1 MDREKATRLKHWA
14 GDLLDAA
21 ILDGDNF
28 LEAIAG
34 GLGQKLG
41 LALPGTI
48 IYISIMI
55 HF

>member
-1 MDREKATRLKHWA
+1 MDREKATRLKQWA
-14 GDLLDAA
+14 GDVLDAA
-21 ILDGDNF
+21 ILDGDN
-28 LEAIAG
+28 LVEAIAG
-34 GLGQKLG
+34 GLGEKLG